1 MELRAL
7 EDEYLDLFISELDEN
22 VKILNDSLLLLEK
35 NRKNLDALAEVMR
48 AAHTVKGMAGTMGYD
63 SLSKLTHATES
74 KIIELQKSGVVT
86 SELIQVLYQVA
97 DRMGRFAQSLEAGE
111 DINKIP
117 VDDLIG
123 FLNKYDPQSAELSD
137 VESAISEED
146 EIKLGTKYSVK
157 VIFEK
162 NTALRGARGFQLL
175 QALDRIAMIEDSS
188 PPRNVIEE
196 GKLVDDPT
204 FTIVTNEDENQIRNT
219 IASVSDIA
227 KIEISRLVEE
237 AVSSIP
243 IVSVQR
249 GIQSV
254 RVNLNQLDSVVDLL
268 GELVLARNRLALALS
283 DVLTPSAVEQ
293 LNIFESTI
301 TAIQDRLMRMRMVNL
316 SRIFDTYPR
325 TVRDIAAQRNMEI
338 ELLLQGTHLELDRS
352 VIDQVN
358 EALLHLIRNA
368 AIHGI
373 EDKNTRKKMGKPEKG
388 TIRVSAVQDRGEV
401 VFNVED
407 DGSGLDLEAIKKKG
421 IEKGLLKPSKTFH
434 RKQLAALIF
443 HPGFST
449 AGEVTTAAGRG
460 VGMDIVKRT
469 IEEINGS
476 IEIRTKKGKGTLFI
490 IRVPQ
495 TLAIIQALI
504 IRVKEYLF
512 AIPMLNIEKIFS
524 INDEEVK
531 MREGR
536 YYLEL
541 GEHVIPVIDL
551 EENIDF
557 PAQMKID
564 LLGTRRRIREGKP
577 KVILWEKGGSR
588 VCLKVS
594 DVMEQREIVTKA
606 LDSIA
611 QQYRGFSGATILD
624 EDKVVL
630 ILDPATI

>member
-1 MELRAL
+1 M

-373 EDKNTRKKMGKPEKG
+373 EDKSTRKKMGKPEKG

-541 GEHVIPVIDL
+541 GDHVIPVIDL

>member
-1 MELRAL
+1 MRAL

-22 VKILNDSLLLLEK
+22 VKTLNDSLLLLEK

-74 KIIELQKSGVVT
+74 KIIEIQKSGNVT

-97 DRMGRFAQSLEAGE
+97 DRMGRFAQTLEAGE

-188 PPRNVIEE
+188 PPRNIIEE

-268 GELVLARNRLALALS
+268 GELVLARNRLTLALS

-301 TAIQDRLMRMRMVNL
+301 TAIQDRLMKMRMVNL

-421 IEKGLLKPSKTFH
+421 IEKGLLKPSNTFH

-524 INDEEVK
+524 INDDEVK

-541 GEHVIPVIDL
+541 GEYVIPVVDL

>member
-1 MELRAL
+1 MSAL

-22 VKILNDSLLLLEK
+22 VKLLNGSLLTLEK
-35 NRKNLDALAEVMR
+35 DKRNVDALAEVMR

-74 KIIELQKSGVVT
+74 KIIEIQKTQKVTAQLLQA
-86 SELIQVLYQVA
+86 LYQVA
-97 DRMGRFAQSLEAGE
+97 DRMGQFAQKLEAGE
-111 DINKIP
+111 NISSIP
-117 VDDLIG
+117 VDDLIS
-123 FLNKYDPQSAELSD
+123 FLNTYDPNSEDVSE
-137 VESAISEED
+137 VESAITEED
-146 EIKLGTKYSVK
+146 EIKIGTKYSVK

-162 NTALRGARGFQLL
+162 NTPLRGARGFQLM
-175 QALDRIAMIEDSS
+175 QALDRISNIEDSS

-196 GKLVDDPT
+196 GKLVDDPI
-204 FTIVTNEDENQIRNT
+204 FTIVTNEDEYKIKQT
-219 IASVSDIA
+219 ISSVSDIS
-227 KIEISRLVEE
+227 KVEINRLVEE

-243 IVSVQR
+243 VVSVQR

-268 GELVLARNRLALALS
+268 GELVLSRNRLSASLAN
-283 DVLTPSAVEQ
+283 VLNPEAVEQ

-301 TAIQDRLMRMRMVNL
+301 SAIQDRLMKMRMVNL

-358 EALLHLIRNA
+358 EALLHLIRNS

-373 EDKNTRKKMGKPEKG
+373 EEPEDRKRANKPKRG

-407 DGSGLDLEAIKKKG
+407 DGAGLNLEGIRKKG
-421 IEKGLLKPSKTFH
+421 IEKGLIDKDTVLH

-449 AGEVTTAAGRG
+449 AEKVTAAAGRG
-460 VGMDIVKRT
+460 VGMDIIKRS
-469 IEEINGS
+469 IEEINGT
-476 IEIRTKKGKGTLFI
+476 IEIRTRKGKGTLFI

-495 TLAIIQALI
+495 TLAIIQALV

-512 AIPMLNIEKIFS
+512 AIPMLNIEKIYS
-524 INDEEVK
+524 LGDEEVQI
-531 MREGR
+531 REGN
-536 YYLEL
+536 YFLDL
-541 GEHVIPVIDL
+541 GDQVVSVIDL
-551 EENIDF
+551 EENIDL
-557 PAQMKID
+557 PTNMKID
-564 LLGTRRRIREGKP
+564 MLGTRRSTKKTNP
-577 KVILWEKGGSR
+577 KLILWEKAGAKI
-588 VCLKVS
+588 CLKVS
-594 DVMEQREIVTKA
+594 DVMEQREIVTKG